1 MFFYTLKLNFTNIIY
16 LVTEQQLCVNMKV
29 NIKETRDFLLVSL
42 DRASFLNKFEETMGV
57 VWKEPHG
64 DLSDTLCGRAKASIH
79 RLASAL
85 P

>member
-1 MFFYTLKLNFTNIIY
+1 MYKHENKHKRYLEKYLLKL
-16 LVTEQQLCVNMKV
+16 
-29 NIKETRDFLLVSL
+29 TRGFLLMSL
-42 DRASFLNKFEETMGV
+42 DWASPFLNKLEETMGV

-79 RLASAL
+79 RLVSAL